1 MDRSSYTYNKPLT
14 KKQIEYHNKFKGA
27 YGNLT
32 NGLSKKMKAQVKSI
46 LKGLES
52 CCCPVE
58 SITLV
63 KKYVDARV
71 KGVNNRD
78 ELIRDAWKEIY
89 SLATNHFYNP
99 PRVFGEHGPDRYY

>member
-1 MDRSSYTYNKPLT
+1 MPLT
-14 KKQIEYHNKFKGA
+14 EREIKRHNQFKGA
-27 YGNLT
+27 HGNLT
-32 NGLSKKMKAQVKSI
+32 KGLSKYMKNLVKTI
-46 LKGLES
+46 LKGLEVCDCS
-52 CCCPVE
+52 VE

-71 KGVNNRD
+71 KDVNNRD